1 MFGSENS
8 YEPQRT
14 GKKVTGLQG
23 IYEIIQFEKIKSS
36 L

>member
-14 GKKVTGLQG
+14 GKKVSGLQG
-23 IYEIIQFEKIKSS
+23 IIKLIQLEKIKS
-36 L
+36 LC